1 MDCNIGVKIPFSDW
15 GLKSSNSRLVRSNEC
30 WLHCYLCKPKVHT
43 RNTKPLAAVGFS
55 QFQSVWRDREFFST
69 FRDISCAFKA
79 HLFLRN
85 IPLHSFIIVDCFFTI
100 DILLSEHKSHQAQ
113 QAAKSLPLALEREH
127 SPDINNTVISGQLP
141 VGYALIF
148 QSSGI
153 K

>member
-1 MDCNIGVKIPFSDW
+1 MTG
-15 GLKSSNSRLVRSNEC
+15 NS
-30 WLHCYLCKPKVHT
+30 
-43 RNTKPLAAVGFS
+43 S
-55 QFQSVWRDREFFST
+55 QFSGT
-69 FRDISCAFKA
+69 FLVHLKA